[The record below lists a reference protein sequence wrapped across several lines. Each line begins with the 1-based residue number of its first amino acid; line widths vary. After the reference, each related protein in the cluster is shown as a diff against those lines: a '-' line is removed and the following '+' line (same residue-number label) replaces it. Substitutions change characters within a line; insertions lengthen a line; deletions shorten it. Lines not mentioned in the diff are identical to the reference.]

1 MGEAR
6 TCYLVHLDFQNVRGG
21 GLHGYRYMH
30 FKSLY
35 VIIIMIRDI
44 QLKWIQ
50 VYTVAQYALLLFIYI
65 VHLMW

>member
-1 MGEAR
+1 M
-6 TCYLVHLDFQNVRGG
+6 
-21 GLHGYRYMH
+21 GYRYMH